1 LWGYAQQLGCNVGFR
16 SLWAGQL
23 ALQGKDWQA
32 GIVPSAPSPDN
43 WFGGRSL
50 LLRPWENRK
59 LPFSLNDG
67 SLDALPFS
75 PNLFLDGGAYAVAL
89 VDNAAKGPLQPS
101 LRFAPQSVP
110 LGELRITGK
119 FIQRLLLPGGQTLV
133 VLNQP
138 AETVKVPVGRY
149 RPPEVQLGPNSS
161 LAVRNPNFLET
172 ETGTEVTASSPSVI
186 VDGGPLTNRV
196 IVNRE
201 GRDLRFDYR
210 LIGAREQPYRL
221 VGLVQQPEWSVFRGE
236 TKIASGKFEFG

>member
-1 LWGYAQQLGCNVGFR
+1 
-16 SLWAGQL
+16 
-23 ALQGKDWQA
+23 
-32 GIVPSAPSPDN
+32 
-43 WFGGRSL
+43 
-50 LLRPWENRK
+50 
-59 LPFSLNDG
+59 
-67 SLDALPFS
+67 
-75 PNLFLDGGAYAVAL
+75 VAL